1 MNNILLGLIA
11 VVLMLGGISACT
23 QSGTDNVN
31 GTTIKQTSAQANT
44 SLADV
49 KAERSYHRAKEA
61 VLWSQPIMGV
71 AMTLDAIQNLGG
83 DYNDIAYL
91 SQPSNWKWRI
101 LTPNSVSLYVTSVV
115 KTSTSEPMVIELP
128 AVTKSTDI
136 FGTIMDSFQ
145 VPLTDVGSMGA
156 DGGKG
161 GKYLVLPAGYD
172 GNVPEGHIP
181 IPTERNLSY
190 LMFRVIP
197 SSFGDDD
204 LKDANELIQKI
215 AIYPL
220 NAPRQRGKH
229 IDAYDKVFNT
239 VDPRDASYFDVL
251 TGILNQETVVDR
263 DRIMM
268 GMLETLG
275 YQHGK
280 TYEPEAPARTLLSE
294 AVKSSLDDLI
304 ILTRD
309 IAGPWWE
316 GIPAWMQPIKPVG
329 PMTQFRFV
337 TESAYATD
345 PRAETYS
352 MYCCAPAKLG
362 AATAYIYTA
371 RDVDGNPIEATSN
384 YTLHVPAD
392 VPVKQFWSLTA
403 YDALTAVFFEN
414 VARTDISSLN
424 ESLQFNE
431 DGSIDLHVG
440 PMAPDG
446 KASNWI
452 ETNSENNAIFLFRF
466 YGPKAGVKDGSWTMN
481 GFKKIN

>member
-1 MNNILLGLIA
+1 MKRTSILFTLVASLLA
-11 VVLMLGGISACT
+11 GGCN
-23 QSGTDNVN
+23 D
-31 GTTIKQTSAQANT
+31 TTLQAQKASQPQTASTANT
-44 SLADV
+44 SLTEINT
-49 KAERSYHRAKEA
+49 ERSYHRAKEA

-91 SQPSNWKWRI
+91 SQPANWKWRI
-101 LTPNSVSLYVTSVV
+101 LTPNSVSLYVTSIV
-115 KTSTSEPMVIELP
+115 KTLPNEPMVIELP

-156 DGGKG
+156 DAGKG
-161 GKYLVLPAGYD
+161 GKYLVLPAAYNGD
-172 GNVPEGHIP
+172 IPEGYIP
-181 IPTERNLSY
+181 LPTDRNLSY

-204 LKDANELIQKI
+204 LKAANDLIQKI

-220 NAPRQRGKH
+220 DAANKRGKH
-229 IDAYDKVFNT
+229 IDVYDKAFNT
-239 VDPRDASYFDVL
+239 VDPRDADYFDVL
-251 TGILNQETVVDR
+251 TGILNQETVLDR
-263 DRIMM
+263 DLIMM
-268 GMLETLG
+268 GMMETLG
-275 YQHGK
+275 YQHGEAFK
-280 TYEPEAPARTLLSE
+280 PAAPARAMLSK
-294 AVKSSLDDLI
+294 AVESALDDLI
-304 ILTRD
+304 IMTRD
-309 IAGPWWE
+309 IAGPWWK
-316 GIPAWMQPIKPVG
+316 GNPAWMQPIKPVG
-329 PMTQFRFV
+329 PMTQFRYV
-337 TESAYATD
+337 TESTYATD

-371 RDVDGNPIEATSN
+371 RDVDGNPIEAGSN
-384 YTLHVPAD
+384 YTLRVPTD

-424 ESLQFNE
+424 KSLQFNE
-431 DGSIDLHVG
+431 DGSIDLYVG
-440 PMAPDG
+440 PEAPDG

-466 YGPKAGVKDGSWTMN
+466 YGPKAGVKDGSWMMS
-481 GFKKIN
+481 GFKKID